1 MLEGLMWS
9 VQPPATAIL
18 TSEGSWQDVK
28 DTSVVVPLNNEAVV
42 MISYSL
48 VALSSKKFHAG
59 GDFINDNQKNSGA
72 KDFIGCR
79 LTVDGYTVPTI
90 WLPHQP
96 RGVIRIKHRNSRWL
110 LARGTRPRES
120 YNNITV
126 AQVGIFREIL
136 VQQTKLWRWA
146 CQRKK
151 YHSYCPPQVVEK
163 SMTL

>member
-1 MLEGLMWS
+1 MWS

-18 TSEGSWQDVK
+18 TTEGSWQDVK

-79 LTVDGYTVPTI
+79 LMVDGTPYRQSGSHISPAGSLESSTGI
-90 WLPHQP
+90 LD
-96 RGVIRIKHRNSRWL
+96 GYL
-110 LARGTRPRES
+110 LAELGPGNHTITLQWRKWGSFVRSWSNRPNFGDGHVSGRS
-120 YNNITV
+120 ITV
-126 AQVGIFREIL
+126 TAHHRSL
-136 VQQTKLWRWA
+136 RNL
-146 CQRKK
+146 
-151 YHSYCPPQVVEK
+151 
-163 SMTL
+163 